1 MFCIWHIN
9 WKIHFRRWNALA
21 ANSEAVAQ
29 KCSVKKVFLEISQN
43 SQENNRGQSIFFN
56 KVAGPACN
64 FIKKDALTQVFSCEF
79 WEISKNTVSYRTP
92 LVAASASAMFCH
104 PYGTTTF
111 ADIFLRKFTCYNVTY
126 TCFFIC
132 MFCDKSLTEIFQHFF
147 QKKVF
152 LLFICTTQTL
162 RLNSIKTLN

>member
-79 WEISKNTVSYRTP
+79 WEISKNTVSYRTL

-111 ADIFLRKFTCYNVTY
+111 ADIFLRKFMCYNVT
-126 TCFFIC
+126 IP
-132 MFCDKSLTEIFQHFF
+132 
-147 QKKVF
+147 VF
-152 LLFICTTQTL
+152 LSVCFV
-162 RLNSIKTLN
+162 IKVWLKYFNIFFKRKFFFYSFVQHKHFVWTA